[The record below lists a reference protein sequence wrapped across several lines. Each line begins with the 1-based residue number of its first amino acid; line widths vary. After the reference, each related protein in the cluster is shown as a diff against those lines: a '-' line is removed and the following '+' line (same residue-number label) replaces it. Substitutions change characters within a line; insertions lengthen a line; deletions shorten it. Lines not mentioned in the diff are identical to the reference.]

1 MLCEV
6 IWKGFLFLSDTVEFL
21 YEWFNDCAGYPSFKG
36 QVLNGQQLWD
46 LIEGLEAND
55 LLYYTHLLTGTIVYD
70 VKDFLICIIL
80 LCSVSHSCAK
90 WAVNCARLTILK

>member
-1 MLCEV
+1 MIFLEKKNNPMAKCLSTWEWGGLTS
-6 IWKGFLFLSDTVEFL
+6 IWLF
-21 YEWFNDCAGYPSFKG
+21 YCAGYPSFKG

-70 VKDFLICIIL
+70 DKEFSVCII
-80 LCSVSHSCAK
+80 
-90 WAVNCARLTILK
+90 